1 MSGIITPVDATKI
14 TGNIETNTD
23 APDNNLK
30 SLVAV
35 LSKGEDQGLLTFE
48 AEEVERIYSDKG
60 IVRLS
65 PRLQSPFGEA
75 YIDVVYAAGFHDIYT
90 PDEFGMDSL
99 LLDRDNQDCPSSK
112 LSDDQRILRQKYK
125 NLAISTLTLARD
137 PRQNKYNTPANTLIN
152 YALESDQELFLDLSS
167 LAIASILKG
176 DPKLSAVG
184 SIREFVTIC
193 CDNNGGK
200 VAPRVL
206 LDGFQERFPSNVTSS
221 EAFLRLK
228 QEFGALSLKE
238 EIQLARAEPRTPPQE
253 LQNSASALAKSL
265 GGTARQTLDFLM
277 REIDPYERVSE
288 HAQIKAKSIT
298 AEIAIRQENVERF
311 MRDVMGT
318 CGVAV
323 TPETLKVAIGL
334 TDIDLSY
341 VVKDFKAYL
350 QAHNIYDFRLTR
362 SDQEPKLLRSVA
374 GQDIDISAHIQL
386 YCKTKNLPLNAV
398 RFCLYCIDRQ
408 NPDNNNIPQNYF
420 DNLPPVFPKVDLQT
434 ALLFLSG
441 GRNLQAYSL
450 AEINGISLY
459 FGSLG
464 TMVYFRCNSIS
475 S

>member
-1 MSGIITPVDATKI
+1 M
-14 TGNIETNTD
+14 
-23 APDNNLK
+23 
-30 SLVAV
+30 VA
-35 LSKGEDQGLLTFE
+35 
-48 AEEVERIYSDKG
+48 
-60 IVRLS
+60 
-65 PRLQSPFGEA
+65 
-75 YIDVVYAAGFHDIYT
+75 
-90 PDEFGMDSL
+90 
-99 LLDRDNQDCPSSK
+99 K
-112 LSDDQRILRQKYK
+112 L
-125 NLAISTLTLARD
+125 
-137 PRQNKYNTPANTLIN
+137 P
-152 YALESDQELFLDLSS
+152 
-167 LAIASILKG
+167 
-176 DPKLSAVG
+176 
-184 SIREFVTIC
+184 
-193 CDNNGGK
+193 
-200 VAPRVL
+200 PRVL

-386 YCKTKNLPLNAV
+386 YCKTKNLP
-398 RFCLYCIDRQ
+398 
-408 NPDNNNIPQNYF
+408 
-420 DNLPPVFPKVDLQT
+420 
-434 ALLFLSG
+434 
-441 GRNLQAYSL
+441 
-450 AEINGISLY
+450 
-459 FGSLG
+459 
-464 TMVYFRCNSIS
+464 
-475 S
+475 